1 MQVLHIS
8 HFIFPY
14 VRPCAYINPWMQT
27 CTHVCMRMCMFTHH
41 MGHRHTHTHA
51 IWNQT
56 GPPCSFR
63 HRPCFFASP
72 HWRLCGWWHVCG
84 EAGVPTLSEHCWLQ
98 YESWESWWGFLQT
111 NMGRYI
117 GTLLS
122 QLVLLESW
130 FNWASRARWKGSGS
144 DPDWHPSWFSWIL
157 VFTLRE
163 LSPF

>member
-1 MQVLHIS
+1 MLFCES
-8 HFIFPY
+8 SLTTL
-14 VRPCAYINPWMQT
+14 WMVA
-27 CTHVCMRMCMFTHH
+27 CLRW
-41 MGHRHTHTHA
+41 GR
-51 IWNQT
+51 
-56 GPPCSFR
+56 S
-63 HRPCFFASP
+63 S
-72 HWRLCGWWHVCG
+72 
-84 EAGVPTLSEHCWLQ
+84 TLSEHCWLQ